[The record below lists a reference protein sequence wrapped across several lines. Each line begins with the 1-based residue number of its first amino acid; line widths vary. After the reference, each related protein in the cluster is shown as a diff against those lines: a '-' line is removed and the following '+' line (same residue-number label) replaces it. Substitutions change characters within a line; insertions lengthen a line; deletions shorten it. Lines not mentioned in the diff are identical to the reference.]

1 MKDPLE
7 QLALLEV
14 PEPPA
19 EFDRQLHRRLNQRLI
34 VQHLADLLLRAMPW
48 AILEMARAALG
59 LFGFTLTG
67 RFDDERRPGKRDA

>member
-1 MKDPLE
+1 MNDPLE
-7 QLALLEV
+7 KLALLEV

-34 VQHLADLLLRAMPW
+34 VQHMADLLLRAMPW

-67 RFDDERRPGKRDA
+67 RFDDERRPKGPDV